1 MSKNSIISVSVLG
14 AGNMGTA
21 LANIIANNGFVV
33 KLWNYEGDITPLQQ
47 IEKNRENKKYLPGV
61 KLSHNIKIE
70 KNLSDAVSNS
80 AIIFFVVPSKFVGE
94 LTKNVALYINK
105 KTICVHSCKGL
116 DKDSLLTVSKII
128 SEHLPIQNRKNI
140 GVISGPAVAKD
151 MVKNH
156 FTAMNLSGSKSV
168 IKLTKQVLEN
178 DNLRLIK
185 NDDTIGVEIAGS
197 LKNVYAIA
205 IGLCDCYGFPMNTK
219 AAIFVSAIK
228 EMAALIKKMGG
239 KEKTIFDLAGLG
251 DLIGTAMSEG
261 SRNRRFG
268 ACLPNY
274 SNKDKAMES
283 IGQAVE
289 GVETSKTILSLAKKY
304 KTPMPL
310 AQTIYDIIWKGA
322 DANLALKK
330 FLKKIS

>member
-1 MSKNSIISVSVLG
+1 MPKNTTLSVSVLG

-21 LANIIANNGFVV
+21 LANIIANNGFTV
-33 KLWNYEGDITPLQQ
+33 KLWNYEGDITPLYQ
-47 IEKNRENKKYLPGV
+47 IDKYRENKKYLPGI
-61 KLSHNIKIE
+61 KLSNNIKVE
-70 KNLSDAVSNS
+70 KKLSDAVSKS
-80 AIIFFVVPSKFVGE
+80 EIIFFVVPSKFVGE
-94 LTKNVALYINK
+94 LTKNVSLYINK
-105 KTICVHSCKGL
+105 KTVCVHSCKGL
-116 DKDSLLTVSKII
+116 DKDNLLTVSKIM
-128 SEHLPIQNRKNI
+128 SKYLPIQNRKNI
-140 GVISGPAVAKD
+140 AVISGPAVAKD

-156 FTAMNLSGSKSV
+156 FTAMNLAGSEQA
-168 IKLTKQVLEN
+168 IKLTKKVLEN

-185 NDDTIGVEIAGS
+185 NDDLVGVEIAGS
-197 LKNVYAIA
+197 LKNIYAIA

-228 EMAALIKKMGG
+228 EISVLIKKMGG

-268 ACLPNY
+268 ACLPKY
-274 SNKDKAMES
+274 SNKDKAIES

-289 GVETSKTILSLAKKY
+289 GVETSKIILSLARKHKVLV
-304 KTPMPL
+304 PL
-310 AQTIYDIIWKGA
+310 AQTIYNIVWKGA

-330 FLKKIS
+330 FLKRIN